1 MKMRVR
7 DVPVEVMRFDREWDD
22 LDDTD
27 MTLFSGDF
35 LVGHLSVQDVE
46 VYRDVVLGLI
56 VKLPDD
62 ACGEPIPVAVELAV
76 ERRFMR
82 MLRQLGYAP

>member
-7 DVPVEVMRFDREWDD
+7 DVPVEVMRFAVEWDD
-22 LDDTD
+22 LEDTR

-35 LVGHLSVQDVE
+35 NVGHLSVQDVE
-46 VYRDVVLGLI
+46 VYRDADLGLI
-56 VKLPDD
+56 VELPDD

-76 ERRFMR
+76 KRRFMR
-82 MLRQLGYAP
+82 LLQQLGYAP